1 MEENRILYQSTKSDK
16 QIFKNYR
23 PILLLPILGK
33 VFEKKYYLIKSA
45 LFFKTINS

>member
-1 MEENRILYQSTKSDK
+1 MEKNRILYQSTKSDK

-33 VFEKKYYLIKSA
+33 VFEKKV
-45 LFFKTINS
+45 LFNKKCTFLQND